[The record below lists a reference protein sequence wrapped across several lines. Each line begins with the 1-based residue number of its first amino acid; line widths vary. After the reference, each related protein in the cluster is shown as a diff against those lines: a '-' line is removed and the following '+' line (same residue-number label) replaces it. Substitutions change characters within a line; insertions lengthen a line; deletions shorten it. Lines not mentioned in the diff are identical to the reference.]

1 MIQKKKE
8 RIEKEKRVR
17 WRGRGSKA
25 LLVLR
30 FIADIISLISTLLVL
45 VFRCN
50 ESVVRIGFAR
60 FL

>member
-1 MIQKKKE
+1 
-8 RIEKEKRVR
+8 VR